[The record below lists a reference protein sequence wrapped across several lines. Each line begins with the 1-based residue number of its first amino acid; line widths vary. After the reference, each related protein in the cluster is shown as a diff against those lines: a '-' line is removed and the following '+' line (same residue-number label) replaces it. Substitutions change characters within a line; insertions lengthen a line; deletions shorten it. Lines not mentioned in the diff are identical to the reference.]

1 MRKLF
6 MAGNRRG
13 GFMNYITGTLRAGL
27 KSRVLSAGDS
37 IAPANQS
44 IKARDVPLLRR
55 FGGRGLL

>member
-1 MRKLF
+1 
-6 MAGNRRG
+6 
-13 GFMNYITGTLRAGL
+13 MNYITGTLRAGL

-55 FGGRGLL
+55 LGWRGLL